1 MKEII
6 VKRFFSPI
14 WKCEKIETELEL
26 LENNGWRLEKISGY
40 RKFQF
45 VKSQP
50 KTTKYFFTCSFAR
63 DRGMIITEQALKSQ
77 CKATEIS
84 GSFIESLKTTR
95 IYRITR
101 EEDLLQRKIYRNIY
115 LRFLVLQYVLI
126 GLLFAGISVVGIS
139 LSCIVNKNPL
149 FDTGH
154 VFLGVVGLI
163 GLIVA
168 LIHLSGWL
176 CLRRQYIN
184 YIQSS

>member
-115 LRFLVLQYVLI
+115 
-126 GLLFAGISVVGIS
+126 
-139 LSCIVNKNPL
+139 
-149 FDTGH
+149 
-154 VFLGVVGLI
+154 
-163 GLIVA
+163 
-168 LIHLSGWL
+168 
-176 CLRRQYIN
+176 
-184 YIQSS
+184 